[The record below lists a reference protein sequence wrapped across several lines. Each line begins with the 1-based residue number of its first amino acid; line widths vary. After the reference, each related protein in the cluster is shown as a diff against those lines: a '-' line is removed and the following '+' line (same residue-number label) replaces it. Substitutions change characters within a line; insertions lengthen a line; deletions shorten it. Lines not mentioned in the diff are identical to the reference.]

1 MYTMN
6 IFQLVKEYQEDYKTT
21 EIKIT
26 DGYDFNQSKQLNTIE
41 LYYNSRFET
50 GMVDSQGIEKAF
62 YNINKSRVLVETRA
76 TDLDTKDIQIAVEDI
91 DKSVQAM
98 LFSKENKLWM
108 KKSKFG
114 VFLNKLGFTASKYGG
129 AVVKKTMTDGLLE
142 LHIIPWR
149 DLTTDQTDILSGVI
163 MERHFYTP
171 AQLKAMEGKW
181 DNIDEAIKTADD
193 SKANAYEDGTVETQG
208 DYIEVWEIH
217 GDMPE
222 TYLDEDGDE
231 NKFVKQ
237 MHVLAGV
244 NETSDEQG
252 DSEYVGVTLFAG
264 KQKELP
270 YKYFSREELA
280 GRALGIGVV
289 EDTEQ
294 SQIWTNKAVNE
305 EKKVMELAGKIIFQQ
320 TGKGAVKN
328 ILTGIDNG
336 TILDNKGNQITQLS
350 TVPSSLPEFRNLV
363 SQWDTQAERVTSTYA
378 AATGESLPSGTPYR
392 LGAILNQE
400 ANSQFD
406 YIRERKGLFIEELY
420 RDWILPYLKGRLKQ
434 EHVLVSDFSAEEL
447 AIIDKSFATYE
458 VNRKIKDAILGGTVV
473 SPEMI
478 GQFQSQALDFIQK
491 TGNKRGIKVPNDYYK
506 GIEFQLDLLITNE
519 NKVKSVYLETLSNIM
534 TTVAQN
540 PNVLTDPKL
549 SRIFSEIMQTAGFSP
564 EKLAAIEQ
572 VTAQPSNVPQLQT
585 SALQAEEAVGAGEA
599 ITR

>member
-1 MYTMN
+1 MN